1 MNEYLPVVYLSVLV
15 VLLGVSAVLLLRQV
29 IKTRRTENT
38 FNNLQKKL
46 KQEQGTAK
54 EYYELGSLYLDKKL
68 FVQSISL
75 FEKAL
80 KMDKEGEAENK
91 ALIYNALGYAYFS
104 QEQYDLAIRQYKE
117 ALKYC
122 PDYVTALN
130 NLANIYEKKQLTS
143 KALETY
149 EEALKY
155 EPNNETAKR
164 RTDSLRKRV
173 VSSK

>member
-1 MNEYLPVVYLSVLV
+1 MKEYLPVIYLSVLV
-15 VLLGVSAVLLLRQV
+15 ILLAGSAVFLLRQI
-29 IKTRRTENT
+29 IKTRRVENT

-46 KQEQGTAK
+46 KQEKGTAK

-80 KMDKEGEAENK
+80 KIEKKIEPENQ
-91 ALIYNALGYAYFS
+91 ALIYNALGYAYFA

-130 NLANIYEKKQLTS
+130 NLANVYEKKQLTS

-155 EPNNETAKR
+155 EPNNDNAKR
-164 RTDSLRKRV
+164 RAESLRKRL
-173 VSSK
+173 VSTK

>member
-15 VLLGVSAVLLLRQV
+15 ILLAVSAVFLLRQV

-38 FNNLQKKL
+38 FNDLQKKL
-46 KQEQGTAK
+46 QQSKGTAK

-80 KMDKEGEAENK
+80 KMEKKEESENQ
-91 ALIYNALGYAYFS
+91 ALVYNALGYAYFS

-130 NLANIYEKKQLTS
+130 NLANVYEKKQLIS

-149 EEALKY
+149 KEVLKY
-155 EPNNETAKR
+155 EPSNNTAKR
-164 RTDSLRKRV
+164 RSESLGKRV
-173 VSSK
+173 VASN